1 MIRTATEAD
10 HDVVRELYEELLV
23 QMEGEPEWLRNTWED
38 EREYV
43 EKALGDGRVLLLE
56 EDGDAVAFAMLE
68 FDSSQ
73 TGIVDAL
80 HVRERARRRGYAKQL
95 LAEAG
100 RRIRD
105 AGRSHVYLDVYEA
118 NAPARSLY
126 ERLGFRVV
134 ELGLATEVDALESA
148 IASDEKG
155 ASFGSVHVQ
164 TDDAGAVERAVAQFL
179 PRMGKTGGTIVSEPR
194 NGWVAVYDELCDR
207 EPKLLRRLAREL
219 SDRMGAVVL
228 ALGVEEGAVV
238 RFVLLERGS
247 VMDEYLSVQEYYGA
261 LPPGEVV
268 ALAANPRVVARLTGA
283 DAEVLRAAALHGKTP
298 SELPAATEL
307 LASIAHATGI
317 EGGEVGYVHVA
328 GAH

>member
-23 QMEGEPEWLRNTWED
+23 QMEGEPEWLRNTWAD

-43 EKALGDGRVLLLE
+43 EKELADGRVLLLE
-56 EDGDAVAFAMLE
+56 EEGEPVAFAMLE

-73 TGIVDAL
+73 TGVVDAL

-95 LAEAG
+95 LAEAT
-100 RRIRD
+100 RRIRE
-105 AGRSHVYLDVYEA
+105 AGRTHVYLDVYEA
-118 NAPARSLY
+118 NAPARALY
-126 ERLGFRVV
+126 DKLGFKTV
-134 ELGLATEVDALESA
+134 ERGLATDVESLEA
-148 IASDEKG
+148 RLAGGEKG

-164 TDDAGAVERAVAQFL
+164 TDDAGAVERAVGQFL
-179 PRMGKTGGTIVSEPR
+179 PRMGRTGGTVVTGPR
-194 NGWVAVYDELCDR
+194 SGWVAVYDELCDR
-207 EPKLLRRLAREL
+207 EPKFLRRLAREL

-228 ALGVEEGAVV
+228 SLGVEEGAVV
-238 RFVLLERGS
+238 RFVLLERGT
-247 VMDEYLSVQEYYGA
+247 VMDEYLSVQEYYGP

-283 DAEVLRAAALHGKTP
+283 NAEAVRAASLHAKNPGD
-298 SELPAATEL
+298 LPPAPEL
-307 LASIAHATGI
+307 LAGIAHAMGI
-317 EGGEVGYVHVA
+317 EGGEVGYMHVA